1 MRDPQEGALGLT
13 RIGCWIGAAAGLLAG
28 LLDYGALW
36 LWLPLWGDRAALLAR
51 LLATLVPVGAL
62 AGAAVFGLAA
72 FAGPLAQRFARRL
85 GVGDE
90 ARTARWEARFW
101 PLPFVLVAAAPLA
114 LVGHLLFGGGRMS
127 RLPARGVLELAAML
141 ALIGGAYLALRVG
154 KPLVAR
160 ALRFEGRARWA
171 ALVAAYGLAWSL
183 SKADQRVLP
192 NLYGYLHALLGV
204 LLFLACVG
212 FVALLAAYVPRVRT
226 LAPARRWSSAL
237 LMAALCGA
245 FGWQMST
252 LDDDQNVRVA
262 MFDPRAATAR
272 SLMQGIVPLVDRF
285 APPRERIRGRARAR
299 DRRGELAG
307 MAGLPESPGAHV
319 LLVTVDALRPDHLG
333 AYGYAR
339 PTSPRIDALA
349 REGVLFEHAYAAAPH
364 SSYSLCS
371 IMTSEYLHETLDL
384 GQPLP
389 VSTLPKAFEAVGYR
403 TAAFYTV
410 GIFHTEGERL
420 QSYRS
425 NAFGF
430 ELHDH
435 TDREAEETTDRV
447 LEEVDRV
454 AREGE
459 RPTFFWAHYFD
470 VHEPYEDTHF
480 GTSDVDRYDGEIL
493 KADRAIGRLVD
504 EMERRLHAKLVVVV
518 SADHGEE
525 FRDHGGVYHGST
537 LYDEQIRVPLI
548 VRAPG
553 LAARHVRAP
562 VNTIDIAPTLL
573 GLAAIDA
580 PASFRGRDLRAL
592 ATGRVDEV
600 GPAFAAVISKRM
612 AVSWPYKIIADLRFG
627 NFELYDLSADPHE
640 RENLAGL
647 RPAELSRMRDEVYG
661 WLDSLTSAPGATEAP
676 DPRRIAL
683 DRGRLGD
690 RRAVDALAEL
700 LLDQSAELSMRREA
714 ARMLG
719 RLADEH
725 ASSHLVS
732 AMRDPN
738 ELVAAE
744 AAIALGRMYDVR
756 AKDELRGLVFS
767 EDPDLRTRAAVS
779 LGRLRD
785 RLAVPALIEALWLA
799 ETAYDREE
807 AVRWLGRLRDPR
819 AVEPL
824 LALIPEFAT
833 RYLVAI
839 ALGQIGDRRV
849 YGALA
854 DMLSWERRSNI
865 RDSVVRGLGLLGD
878 ARALPKLVELAE
890 SEPELTFTLESL
902 IRLGALQRGLIG
914 GADFVA
920 DMRNSTGIARC
931 AAFSPNH
938 DWDYLNRTT
947 CETTAA
953 VASVRIAVPAAVRGA
968 GGAVLVFSA
977 RRIDRQA
984 PVDVV
989 VTIGGVALPP
999 MRVDAQWSEQRIVLD
1014 AATLARTRGATSAEL
1029 RPAEPAARL
1038 SVDHLLLVPRP
1049 TAVASAIVSP

>member
-1 MRDPQEGALGLT
+1 MRNPEAGALVLT
-13 RIGCWIGAAAGLLAG
+13 RTGCWIGAGAGLLAG

-36 LWLPLWGDRAALLAR
+36 LWLPLWGDRAALLVR

-62 AGAAVFGLAA
+62 AGGAIFGLAA
-72 FAGPLAQRFARRL
+72 FAGPLAERFARRL
-85 GVGDE
+85 GIGDD
-90 ARTARWEARFW
+90 ARTARWEARLW
-101 PLPFVLVAAAPLA
+101 PLLFMLFGAGPLA
-114 LVGHLLFGGGRMS
+114 LVGHLLFSGGKMS
-127 RLPARGVLELAAML
+127 RLPARGALEAATIATL
-141 ALIGGAYLALRVG
+141 LVGAYVALRLARA
-154 KPLVAR
+154 LVSR
-160 ALRFEGRARWA
+160 ALRFEGRARTA
-171 ALVAAYGLAWSL
+171 ALLAAYGLAWSV

-204 LLFLACVG
+204 VLFLACG
-212 FVALLAAYVPRVRT
+212 LLVALLAAYSPKVRA
-226 LAPARRWSSAL
+226 LGPARAPLSAL
-237 LMAALCGA
+237 VLVALGAAL
-245 FGWQMST
+245 GWQMST
-252 LDDDQNVRVA
+252 LDHNQNVRVA

-272 SLMQGIVPLVDRF
+272 SLMQGLVPLVDRF
-285 APPRERIRGRARAR
+285 TPPRPRVHGHHQAR
-299 DRRGELAG
+299 DRRTELAG
-307 MAGLPESPGAHV
+307 MAGLPEYPGTHV

-339 PTSPRIDALA
+339 PTSPRIDGFA
-349 REGVLFEHAYAAAPH
+349 REGVVFERAYSAAPH

-389 VSTLPKAFEAVGYR
+389 EATLPKAFEAAGYR
-403 TAAFYTV
+403 TSAFYTV

-430 ELHDH
+430 QLHDH
-435 TDREAEETTDRV
+435 VDREADETTDRV

-454 AREGE
+454 TREGE
-459 RPTFFWAHYFD
+459 QPTFFWAHYFD

-480 GTSDVDRYDGEIL
+480 GTSDVERYDGEIL

-504 EMERRLHAKLVVVV
+504 EMERRLHGKLVVVI

-525 FRDHGGVYHGST
+525 FREHGGVYHGST
-537 LYDEQIRVPLI
+537 LYEEQIRVPMI

-553 LAARHVRAP
+553 LTPRRVAAP
-562 VNTIDIAPTLL
+562 VETIDLAPTLL
-573 GLAAIDA
+573 GFAGVDA
-580 PASFRGRDLRAL
+580 PPSFRGRDLRAL
-592 ATGRVDEV
+592 ATGRVPDV

-612 AVSWPYKIIADLRFG
+612 AVSWPYKLVADLRFG
-627 NFELYDLSADPHE
+627 NFELYDLANDPRE
-640 RENLAGL
+640 RENLAGR
-647 RPAELSRMRDEVYG
+647 RPADLARMRDEVYG
-661 WLDSLTSAPGATEAP
+661 WLDSLTTAPGVTETP
-676 DPRRIAL
+676 DPRRVAL

-690 RRAVDALAEL
+690 RRAVDALADL
-700 LLDQSAELSMRREA
+700 VLDATAELSMRREA

-725 ASSHLVS
+725 ASAHLVT

-738 ELVAAE
+738 PLVAAE
-744 AAIALGRMYDVR
+744 ASIALGRMYDLR
-756 AKDELRGLVFS
+756 AKESLRGLVFS

-785 RLAVPALIEALWLA
+785 TLAVPALIEALWLA
-799 ETAYDREE
+799 DTAYDREE

-833 RYLVAI
+833 RYLVAV
-839 ALGQIGDRRV
+839 ALGQIGDKRA

-854 DMLSWERRSNI
+854 DMLSWESRSNI
-865 RDSVVRGLGLLGD
+865 RDSVVRGLGMLGD
-878 ARALPKLVELAE
+878 PRALPRLVELAD
-890 SEPELTFTLESL
+890 SEPDLTFTLESL
-902 IRLGALQRGLIG
+902 VRLGALERGLIG
-914 GADFVA
+914 GADFVGELA
-920 DMRNSTGIARC
+920 GSAGVGRC

-947 CETTAA
+947 CETTAPT
-953 VASVRIAVPAAVRGA
+953 ASVRLAVPAAVRGA
-968 GGAVLVFSA
+968 GGAGGAVLVLSA
-977 RRIDRQA
+977 RRLDHSG

-989 VTIGGVALPP
+989 ITLGGTALPAL
-999 MRVDAQWSEQRIVLD
+999 RVDAQWSEQRVLVD
-1014 AATLARTRGATSAEL
+1014 AATLARLGATATAEL
-1029 RPAEPAARL
+1029 RPSAPGARL
-1038 SVDHLLLVPRP
+1038 RLDHLLLVPHHA
-1049 TAVASAIVSP
+1049 AVAAAP